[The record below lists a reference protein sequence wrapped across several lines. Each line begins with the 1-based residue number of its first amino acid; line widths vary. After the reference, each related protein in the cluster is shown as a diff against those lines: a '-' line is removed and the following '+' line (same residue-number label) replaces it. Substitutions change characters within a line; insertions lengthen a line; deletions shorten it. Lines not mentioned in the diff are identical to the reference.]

1 MNNKGLTPAM
11 KQFYEAKQKYSDS
24 IMLFRMGDFYETFDE
39 DARITSEILG
49 ITLTKRSNGAASSV
63 PLAGFP
69 FHSLDQHLHKLLK
82 AGHRVAICEQVEN
95 PKETKGIVK
104 REVVEVLSPGMA
116 LSEKYLEQ
124 NENNFLCSVVLGDLK
139 CGITLLDYSTGELF
153 TCSRNKME
161 LSKILKQFNVSE
173 MIVCEDQEQDFDLIL
188 DNSLLFKTKIPDW
201 CHSHGSAYESII
213 SFFNVKS
220 LKGFGIENDE
230 LAISS
235 VGCALYYI
243 EQNYKGKIKHITSLS
258 VLKEDGIMGL
268 DDFTIRNLELFT
280 SLSNQG
286 IHGTLIKTIDKTITS
301 AGSRLLKNWLRQP
314 LTDKLIIID
323 RLDRINNLIDNEKI
337 LIKLRE
343 KLREISDIERIIA
356 RISTDKA
363 SPRDIVNLGISLKEI
378 PSFNTIISKK
388 EKSLFKL
395 LHRFNNVDEITT
407 KILSTIKLDP
417 PVNINKGGYIQSG
430 VSSTLDEL
438 HQLSN
443 DASSWMIEMQIKERK
458 ETSIPSL
465 KIGYNRIFGY
475 YLEVTKSHID
485 KVPEHYIRKQTLTN
499 SERYFTEEL
508 KTYEEKIL
516 SAQEKIIELELSIL
530 DALKKDILI
539 FTKEIQMNAKVF
551 SRFDV
556 ALGLATLALEKKY
569 NRPIIMESNSLEI
582 KNGRHPV
589 VEDLLP
595 IGEDFIPNDLEL
607 DHENTQIAIIT
618 GPNMAGKSTYLRQ
631 VGILVIL
638 SQIGSYIPA
647 DFAKIGI
654 IDKLFTRVGASD
666 NLAGGESTFLVEMN
680 ETANILNNAT
690 SNSLILL
697 DEIGRGTS
705 TYDGLSIAW
714 AVTEYIHGHKE
725 LQTKTLFATHYHE
738 LVDLANQLP
747 KAINLNVAV
756 KEFGNKIIFLKK
768 IISGGADKSYGIHV
782 AEMAGLP
789 HAVILRAKQLLQ
801 EYSSDDDVQ
810 LPDALLEP
818 VPQMDLFSK
827 KELEFKKELN
837 KININDMT
845 PLEALSILDELKKKH
860 GV

>member
-1 MNNKGLTPAM
+1 M

-124 NENNFLCSVVLGDLK
+124 NENNFLCAVVLGDLK

-395 LHRFNNVDEITT
+395 LHRFNNVDEIAT

-430 VSSTLDEL
+430 VSSALDEL

-556 ALGLATLALEKKY
+556 ALGLAMLALEKKY

-818 VPQMDLFSK
+818 LPQMDLFSK

>member
-243 EQNYKGKIKHITSLS
+243 KQNYKGKIKHITSLS

>member
-1 MNNKGLTPAM
+1 
-11 KQFYEAKQKYSDS
+11 
-24 IMLFRMGDFYETFDE
+24 
-39 DARITSEILG
+39 
-49 ITLTKRSNGAASSV
+49 
-63 PLAGFP
+63 
-69 FHSLDQHLHKLLK
+69 
-82 AGHRVAICEQVEN
+82 
-95 PKETKGIVK
+95 
-104 REVVEVLSPGMA
+104 EVLSPGMA

-124 NENNFLCSVVLGDLK
+124 NENNFLCAVVLGDLK

-243 EQNYKGKIKHITSLS
+243 KQNYKGKIKHITSLS

-595 IGEDFIPNDLEL
+595 IG
-607 DHENTQIAIIT
+607 
-618 GPNMAGKSTYLRQ
+618 
-631 VGILVIL
+631 
-638 SQIGSYIPA
+638 
-647 DFAKIGI
+647 
-654 IDKLFTRVGASD
+654 
-666 NLAGGESTFLVEMN
+666 
-680 ETANILNNAT
+680 
-690 SNSLILL
+690 
-697 DEIGRGTS
+697 
-705 TYDGLSIAW
+705 
-714 AVTEYIHGHKE
+714 
-725 LQTKTLFATHYHE
+725 
-738 LVDLANQLP
+738 
-747 KAINLNVAV
+747 
-756 KEFGNKIIFLKK
+756 
-768 IISGGADKSYGIHV
+768 
-782 AEMAGLP
+782 
-789 HAVILRAKQLLQ
+789 
-801 EYSSDDDVQ
+801 
-810 LPDALLEP
+810 
-818 VPQMDLFSK
+818 
-827 KELEFKKELN
+827 
-837 KININDMT
+837 
-845 PLEALSILDELKKKH
+845 
-860 GV
+860 

>member
-124 NENNFLCSVVLGDLK
+124 NENNFLCAVVLGDLK

-173 MIVCEDQEQDFDLIL
+173 MIICEDQEQDFDLIL

-243 EQNYKGKIKHITSLS
+243 KQNYKGKIKHITSLS

-395 LHRFNNVDEITT
+395 LHRFKNVDEITT

-438 HQLSN
+438 YQLSN

-595 IGEDFIPNDLEL
+595 VGEDFIPNDLEL